1 MTTIQSPG
9 RSPAPVDHR
18 GLDVLNLDECL
29 LRIASRPMGRVAFQD
44 KGEVIVLPVN
54 HVIDESTIA
63 FRTRWDSTLA
73 AAVNHESVTF
83 QVDHYDPLRHTGW
96 SVLVRGAADTVS
108 DPAVCARFE
117 ELLDVPW
124 EGHPEETFWTAIRL
138 QEVSGRELASSRSEC
153 GCC

>member
-9 RSPAPVDHR
+9 RSSAPVDHR
-18 GLDVLNLDECL
+18 GLDVLTLDECL

-44 KGEVIVLPVN
+44 KGEVIVLPVH
-54 HVIDESTIA
+54 HVIDDGIIA

-83 QVDHYDPLRHTGW
+83 QVDHYDPLEQTGW
-96 SVLVRGAADTVS
+96 SVLVRGTAGIVS
-108 DPAVCARFE
+108 DPVVGDRLE
-117 ELLDVPW
+117 ELLDVAWQGP
-124 EGHPEETFWTAIRL
+124 PEEAFWTAIRWE
-138 QEVSGRELASSRSEC
+138 EVTGRELGSSRSEC